1 MSRELN
7 LCQKGLVWDL
17 LQKEVIVRKSCLIT
31 HLGPALVTHDIERHQ
46 LSHRSVIFLK
56 LATGILLLGT
66 LVWMGLESAHAEA
79 TNSDPLVM
87 KVYPDGTKVVVRWS
101 EIGKQFDNGEK
112 FGGAPRIV
120 AYDPAKDGIV
130 PIGNPAS
137 ASNSIP
143 SPTAPNPGTT
153 LRIDQNTA
161 QTLSE
166 PEAGFAQLGFYV
178 SPQLGVSIVEDVN
191 LNNSLTLN
199 GGDVYVSL
207 NNGVRFDL
215 AMGGRVNEW
224 LSIEFTPGLIYN
236 QIVSGYNQNIALTVQ
251 GDYWQ
256 VPLLANFIFTI
267 PTQSMWEPFLGGG
280 IGGLYANASITGL
293 AGQGVPNT
301 SGSSWAVGYSG
312 LAGLNCNFTK
322 DISVGVVYKFTGTTE
337 QNWSGGLDGL
347 ATNTYTHS
355 VLFSGTFRF

>member
-1 MSRELN
+1 M
-7 LCQKGLVWDL
+7 K
-17 LQKEVIVRKSCLIT
+17 KPYLINSI
-31 HLGPALVTHDIERHQ
+31 GPVLVTHDIERHQ
-46 LSHRSVIFLK
+46 LSHRCVIFLK
-56 LATGILLLGT
+56 LVTGILLFGT

-87 KVYPDGTKVVVRWS
+87 KVYPDGTRVVVRWS
-101 EIGKQFDNGEK
+101 EIGKQIDSGEK

-130 PIGNPAS
+130 PIGNTAS
-137 ASNSIP
+137 SVSSSTP
-143 SPTAPNPGTT
+143 SPVATNPNPTFRVDKATT
-153 LRIDQNTA
+153 AATSDA
-161 QTLSE
+161 
-166 PEAGFAQLGFYV
+166 EAGFAKLGFYV
-178 SPQLGVSIVEDVN
+178 SPQIGVSIVEDVN
-191 LNNSLTLN
+191 LNNDLTLN
-199 GGDVYVSL
+199 GGDVYISL
-207 NNGVRFDL
+207 NNGVRFDF

-224 LSIEFTPGLIYN
+224 LSIEFAPGLVYN

-256 VPLLANFIFTI
+256 VPLMANFILTI

-293 AGQGVPNT
+293 AGQGIPNT

-322 DISVGVVYKFTGTTE
+322 NISVGVVYKFTGTTE
-337 QNWSGGLDGL
+337 QNWSAGLDGL
-347 ATNTYTHS
+347 STNTYTHS
-355 VLFSGTFRF
+355 VLLSGTFRF

>member
-1 MSRELN
+1 MRN
-7 LCQKGLVWDL
+7 PY
-17 LQKEVIVRKSCLIT
+17 LINRV
-31 HLGPALVTHDIERHQ
+31 GPVLVTHDLERHH
-46 LSHRSVIFLK
+46 LSHRCVILLK
-56 LATGILLLGT
+56 LVTGIVLLGT
-66 LVWMGLESAHAEA
+66 LVWLGLESAQAEA

-101 EIGKQFDNGEK
+101 EIGKQLDNGER

-130 PIGNPAS
+130 PIGSS
-137 ASNSIP
+137 ASSVSSSTP
-143 SPTAPNPGTT
+143 SPVATSPNTT
-153 LRIDQNTA
+153 FLVDKTTTPA
-161 QTLSE
+161 TSD
-166 PEAGFAQLGFYV
+166 PEAGFVKLGFYV
-178 SPQLGVSIVEDVN
+178 SPQIGVSIVEDVN

-199 GGDVYVSL
+199 GGDVYISL

-256 VPLLANFIFTI
+256 VPLMANFIFTI

-301 SGSSWAVGYSG
+301 SGSSWSVGYSG

-347 ATNTYTHS
+347 STNTYTHS

>member
-1 MSRELN
+1 MKN
-7 LCQKGLVWDL
+7 NV
-17 LQKEVIVRKSCLIT
+17 LISD
-31 HLGPALVTHDIERHQ
+31 LGPHLLTDYSSRRPISSWGLWLMGVT
-46 LSHRSVIFLK
+46 LWAAT
-56 LATGILLLGT
+56 LAILCWISLG
-66 LVWMGLESAHAEA
+66 VAQAE
-79 TNSDPLVM
+79 TTPSDPLVM

-101 EIGKQFDNGEK
+101 EIGKQLDNGER

-130 PIGNPAS
+130 PIGSS
-137 ASNSIP
+137 ASSVSSSTP
-143 SPTAPNPGTT
+143 SPVATSPNTT
-153 LRIDQNTA
+153 FRVDKTTTPA
-161 QTLSE
+161 TSD
-166 PEAGFAQLGFYV
+166 PEAGFAKLGFYV
-178 SPQLGVSIVEDVN
+178 SPQIGVSIVEDVN

-199 GGDVYVSL
+199 GGDVYISL

-256 VPLLANFIFTI
+256 VPLMANFIFTI

-301 SGSSWAVGYSG
+301 SGSSWSVGYSG

-347 ATNTYTHS
+347 STNTYTHS